1 MYVNIA
7 YENFLIGIFGADI
20 FTQFKD
26 EYPDKALDM
35 QRDFES
41 RKRSF
46 KPKDEG
52 MVTLNLD
59 YYLRELYKKKYGEDI
74 KEGIKQHPHASKIK
88 FLLNKIRVDCL
99 LFKTFFKVS
108 VDKIVNHIKEL
119 VRRPELTDVKRFMVV
134 GGYSKSEL
142 VFSAIKDALPGATV
156 ITPPTPELAVLK
168 GALIFGHSP
177 LGLK

>member
-20 FTQFKD
+20 FTQFKE
-26 EYPDKALDM
+26 EYPVEALNI
-35 QRDFES
+35 QREFEKS
-41 RKRSF
+41 KRCF
-46 KPKDEG
+46 KPNDEG
-52 MVTLNLD
+52 MVTIYLH

-88 FLLNKIRVDCL
+88 FLQRKIRVDCL
-99 LFKTFFKVS
+99 LFKTFFKAS

-119 VRRPELTDVKRFMVV
+119 VRGPELTDVKRFMVI

-156 ITPPTPELAVLK
+156 MTPTTPERAVLI
-168 GALIFGHSP
+168 GALIFGHS
-177 LGLK
+177 LFGLK